1 MTRKHLLSLIHIS
14 SRSRSVVILK
24 YEITTDLERLGDHAK
39 NLMGYVREVALN
51 EEALQELAR
60 LQELF
65 KEAVGSLYRRDET
78 IGNEY
83 AHMEEIERQVDAL
96 TQEYQD
102 EQLHRLKEHKCSAA
116 QCVVSVSYT
125 HLWALF
131 SCDDAGSDLDVS
143 SKRKRG

>member
-1 MTRKHLLSLIHIS
+1 
-14 SRSRSVVILK
+14 
-24 YEITTDLERLGDHAK
+24 
-39 NLMGYVREVALN
+39 MGYVREVALN

-116 QCVVSVSYT
+116 QCVVYVNVLVDMERIFD
-125 HLWALF
+125 HLMNIVEECRDHHYHLLVYETAPLQT
-131 SCDDAGSDLDVS
+131 A
-143 SKRKRG
+143 